1 MECLIADKQN
11 FHKSCFRCHHCS
23 SKLSLGNYASL
34 HGQIYCKP
42 HFQQLFKSKGNYDEG
57 FGHRQHKD
65 RWNCKNQS
73 SLVDLIP
80 TEEPSVCENPA
91 ADILLSGDLTKHAEV
106 CNSEWQNDDSRKWGE
121 RGKLKIVWPP
131 CQEMPKKSSPP
142 EEELKVSK
150 PKWPPHVTIPVPSEF
165 KRESPTEHVKSMEN
179 QGEEPESFPVLQLCQ
194 HHACQKEDIA
204 VVQEIKVYEARKE
217 EKEGKR
223 NAQDTLDEDEGVA
236 NKRKSGMDLYDSHL
250 YVQSDAKK
258 DGHANEPDGAEALQ
272 VTNPGADVGPET
284 HRQNFNNN
292 NNNNSV
298 AVPSLKNG
306 RQEKPI
312 LERPHLVPSAS
323 EANSYYAS
331 EYQIKKL
338 KQTSRISE
346 LLDIFE
352 SEKSSSKK
360 ALAMALEKRADGVTA
375 GSPEQFAPEPGFRQG
390 LSVNGESR
398 AGSPDINLLPMKGN
412 HENNK
417 NVHLFFSN
425 TVKVSSF
432 SKNHHTLGCD
442 FIDSVDQL
450 KSMSRLYLRA
460 LGNDVK
466 SWHGETTGAA
476 WSDGRTDFDA
486 ASQGCAAKP
495 VVPRVQCQAEH
506 LTVEELIKRDRC
518 YSTSDA
524 D

>member
-1 MECLIADKQN
+1 M
-11 FHKSCFRCHHCS
+11 
-23 SKLSLGNYASL
+23 GNYASL

-57 FGHRQHKD
+57 FGHKQHKD

-73 SLVDLIP
+73 SLVDIIP

-91 ADILLSGDLTKHAEV
+91 ADTLLSGDLTKHAEV
-106 CNSEWQNDDSRKWGE
+106 CNSEWQNDDLRKWGE

-131 CQEMPKKSSPP
+131 CQEMPKKSSPR

-150 PKWPPHVTIPVPSEF
+150 LKWPPHVTIPVPPEF
-165 KRESPTEHVKSMEN
+165 KRESPTEQVKSMEN
-179 QGEEPESFPVLQLCQ
+179 QGEEPESFPVLQPCQ
-194 HHACQKEDIA
+194 HHACQKEDI
-204 VVQEIKVYEARKE
+204 VGVKEIKVYETRKE

-223 NAQDTLDEDEGVA
+223 NAQDKLDEAEGAA
-236 NKRKSGMDLYDSHL
+236 NKRKSGMDLNDSHV
-250 YVQSDAKK
+250 YVQSNTKEK

-272 VTNPGADVGPET
+272 VTSPGADMEPEN

-312 LERPHLVPSAS
+312 LERAHLLPSVS
-323 EANSYYAS
+323 EANSYAS

-346 LLDIFE
+346 LLGIFE
-352 SEKSSSKK
+352 SEKASSKRV
-360 ALAMALEKRADGVTA
+360 LAMALEKTADRATA
-375 GSPEQFAPEPGFRQG
+375 GSPEQYALEPGFRRG
-390 LSVNGESR
+390 LSVKGERR
-398 AGSPDINLLPMKGN
+398 AASPDINLLPMKGN

-432 SKNHHTLGCD
+432 SKNHHTLVCD

-450 KSMSRLYLRA
+450 KNMSRLYLRE

-476 WSDGRTDFDA
+476 WSDGRTGLDA

-495 VVPRVQCQAEH
+495 VVTRVQCQAEH
-506 LTVEELIKRDRC
+506 LTVEEQIKRDRC